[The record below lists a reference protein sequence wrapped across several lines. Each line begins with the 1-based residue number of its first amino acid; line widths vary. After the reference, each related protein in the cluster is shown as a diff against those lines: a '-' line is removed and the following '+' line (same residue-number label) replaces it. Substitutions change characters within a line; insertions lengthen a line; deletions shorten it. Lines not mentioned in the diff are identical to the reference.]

1 MKSNTSAMRTITIH
15 AARTSLNRLID
26 RVTDSY
32 EPILISGEH
41 ANAVLVSKADW
52 EAIQES
58 LFLLSVPG
66 MHESI
71 KDGMSELLDT
81 SAKKLA

>member
-1 MKSNTSAMRTITIH
+1 MKPNTSAMPTVTIN
-15 AARTSLNRLID
+15 AARAILNRLID
-26 RVTDSY
+26 LVTDSH

-41 ANAVLVSKADW
+41 ANAALVSKADW

-71 KDGMSELLDT
+71 KEGMSEPLDT
-81 SAKKLA
+81 SARELD

>member
-1 MKSNTSAMRTITIH
+1 MKPNTSTMLMVTLN
-15 AARTSLNRLID
+15 AARANLNRLID
-26 RVTDSY
+26 QVAESH

-41 ANAVLVSKADW
+41 ANAVLVSKVDR

-66 MHESI
+66 MRKSI
-71 KDGMSELLDT
+71 KEGMSEPLDT
-81 SAKKLA
+81 SAREPD

>member
-1 MKSNTSAMRTITIH
+1 MLMVTLN
-15 AARTSLNRLID
+15 AARANLNRLID
-26 RVTDSY
+26 QIAESH

-41 ANAVLVSKADW
+41 ANAVLVSKVDR

-66 MHESI
+66 MRKSI
-71 KDGMSELLDT
+71 KEGMSEPLDT
-81 SAKKLA
+81 SAREPD

>member
-1 MKSNTSAMRTITIH
+1 MLMVTLN
-15 AARTSLNRLID
+15 AARANLNRLID
-26 RVTDSY
+26 QVAESH

-41 ANAVLVSKADW
+41 ANAVLVSKVDR

-66 MHESI
+66 MRKSI
-71 KDGMSELLDT
+71 KEGMSEPLDT
-81 SAKKLA
+81 SAREPD

>member
-1 MKSNTSAMRTITIH
+1 MPTVTINT
-15 AARTSLNRLID
+15 ARATLNRLID
-26 RVTDSY
+26 LVTDSH

-71 KDGMSELLDT
+71 KEGMSEPLDT
-81 SAKKLA
+81 SARELD